1 MLRATFTR
9 FWSRQHRLPTSLSF
23 CYTTTTSTSRPLDS
37 GIHPTVLNASQLVR
51 SDGQKQTIYALS
63 TPPGKGGVAVIRVSG
78 PEALEVWRRMVRP
91 LRTKPQPAPWKLER
105 CKIVDP
111 EEPNEVLD
119 DGLSVFFQ
127 GRPRIFSMG
136 RTRLSSYPP
145 PP

>member
-9 FWSRQHRLPTSLSF
+9 FWSWQQHRLPTHLSSY
-23 CYTTTTSTSRPLDS
+23 YTTTTTTSRPLDS
-37 GIHPTVLNASQLVR
+37 GIHSTLSNAPRLAR

-78 PEALEVWRRMVRP
+78 PEALEVWRKMVRP
-91 LRTKPQPAPWKLER
+91 LRTKSRPAPWKLER

-111 EEPNEVLD
+111 ADPNEVLD

-127 GRPRIFSMG
+127 GKLLF
-136 RTRLSSYPP
+136 
-145 PP
+145 